1 MDQPRRELLSLL
13 CAKLGYNFNSWE
25 LLHIALR
32 HKSYV
37 HEHPEDQAG
46 SNERLEFLGDAVLEL
61 CITQMLYERFPQA
74 PEGQLSKARSSLVNE
89 NRLAATARRLELGSY
104 LLVGRG
110 EETQNGRDK
119 PSLLADA
126 LEAVL
131 AAVYLDGGLESVHRL
146 IVDLLGP
153 AAAAAMTRTRQKDYK
168 TRLQELI
175 QEKMHITPRY
185 EIIKTQ
191 GPDHAKIF
199 KVALTINDRPLAQG
213 TGNSKKEAE
222 QNAAQAGLEKYEATG
237 ELF

>member
-1 MDQPRRELLSLL
+1 MDQPRRELLCHLSEKLAYTFQAWDLL
-13 CAKLGYNFNSWE
+13 D
-25 LLHIALR
+25 IALC
-32 HKSYV
+32 HSSYV
-37 HEHPEDQAG
+37 HEHPDENRV

-61 CITQMLYERFPQA
+61 CVTQMLFELFPQA

-89 NRLAATARRLELGSY
+89 NRLAATARRLELGDY

-110 EETQNGRDK
+110 EESQNGRDK

-131 AAVYLDGGLESVHRL
+131 AAVYLDSGLEPVRKL
-146 IVDLLGP
+146 IANILGP
-153 AAAAAMTRTRQKDYK
+153 AVAKAMSRTLQKDYK

-185 EIIKTQ
+185 EIINTH

-199 KVALTINDRPLAQG
+199 QVALLVDDRPLAQG
-213 TGNSKKEAE
+213 AGNSKKEAE
-222 QNAAQAGLEKYEATG
+222 QNAAKSVLERWEVTG